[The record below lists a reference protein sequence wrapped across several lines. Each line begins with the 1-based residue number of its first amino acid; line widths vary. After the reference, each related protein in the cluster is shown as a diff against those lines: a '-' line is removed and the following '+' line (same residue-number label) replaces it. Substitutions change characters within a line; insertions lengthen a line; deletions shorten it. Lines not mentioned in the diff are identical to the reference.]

1 MPKKTTIVLA
11 DEQTLFREGL
21 AVICESTREFRVA
34 GHCGDGRSA
43 VKMIEA
49 LAPDIAILDLGLP
62 KLYTQAAIRKLRQG
76 QRCPQILVLSMR
88 RDREAVLDV
97 LRSGANGYLL
107 KNDPASCL
115 LEGLRTIAAGSIYV
129 SPQFKLAEIF
139 DRSWQVPA
147 RKSFEQLPAREHQVF
162 MLLVQG
168 LSGKDIADRL
178 ELSQKTV
185 STYRANLMSR
195 LGISDLPGLVRYA
208 LRKKLISL
216 G

>member
-21 AVICESTREFRVA
+21 AVICENTRQFRVV

-62 KLYTQAAIRKLRQG
+62 KLYALAVDPAIAFAGSASPK
-76 QRCPQILVLSMR
+76 ILVLSMR
-88 RDREAVLDV
+88 RERKTVLDV

-107 KNDPASCL
+107 KNDPVACL
-115 LEGLRTIAAGSIYV
+115 LDGLRDDPGRQHLCLAAVQAAGDLR
-129 SPQFKLAEIF
+129 PQGEG
-139 DRSWQVPA
+139 PA
-147 RKSFEQLPAREHQVF
+147 AQRPSSNLPAREHQVF

-168 LSGKDIADRL
+168 LSGKEIADRL

-185 STYRANLMSR
+185 STYRSQ
-195 LGISDLPGLVRYA
+195 SDEQAGHL
-208 LRKKLISL
+208 
-216 G
+216 